1 MYMEKMC
8 RCSFTPFHPQWW
20 LQRYAKRSASK
31 AFNFVPLQV
40 VILPLLLYSTTA
52 VGWFLSELNSVSSH
66 PSAEVLVILLV
77 TLAFVGVAI
86 ACWTTL
92 PQVAAIDEA
101 REQARAQFQAALDAV
116 PAPVY
121 WVSSDLK
128 CLGVNRHLATAF
140 NLCPQDFIDQPIHCL
155 NSNHEFIE
163 FVKDFFTR
171 SEQKSSLEIN
181 TQIGANCR
189 SHLIIAQ
196 KYGEERAAVFVEI
209 DITARQQMEEALRE
223 SEERYA
229 LAMQGT
235 NDGLWDWNLK
245 TNEVYFSGRWKSMLD
260 YEESEIG
267 NTLDEWFGRL
277 HPGDAE
283 RIKMEVLNHLAELS
297 LQFESEY
304 RILCKGRTYRWMLSR
319 GVIVRDASG
328 KAYRIVGTQTDIT
341 YRKFTEE
348 QLLHD
353 ASHDALTGLP
363 NRVLFMERLS
373 HAISLAKRRR
383 NYSFAVLFFDL
394 DRFKLI
400 NDSLGHLVG
409 DQLLIAIARRLEKY
423 LRVGDTV
430 ARLGGDEF
438 TILLED
444 IRDGSVVTNIVNR
457 LQEELTRPF
466 NLNGHEVFTSTSIGI
481 ALSTIGYD
489 RPEDLLRDADIAMY
503 RAKASGKA
511 RYEVFDTTMHT
522 RAVALLQLET
532 DLRRGLEREEFQLH
546 YQPIV
551 SLQTDEI
558 TGFEALIRWQ
568 HPQRGLVSPTEFI
581 PFAEETGLIVPI
593 GWWVFRE
600 ACHQMR
606 IWQLQFP
613 EYSSLVMS
621 INLSAKQFAQPDLL
635 EQINQILQETNL
647 EPSSL
652 KLEITESVV
661 MENAEAATAM
671 LLQLRA
677 LGIRLSIDDFGTGY
691 SSLAYL
697 YRFPTH
703 TLKIDRSFINKI
715 DADSEQLEIVRTIVT
730 LASNLGMDVIAEGV
744 ETVKQLAQLK
754 TLNCE
759 CGQGY
764 FFSKPV
770 DSQTATALLANKWTI
785 PAFSGTPLN
794 QPFSDSFY
802 KSVEVENKPLL
813 SKLELEAADSQQVKF
828 LHCW

>member
-1 MYMEKMC
+1 
-8 RCSFTPFHPQWW
+8 
-20 LQRYAKRSASK
+20 
-31 AFNFVPLQV
+31 
-40 VILPLLLYSTTA
+40 
-52 VGWFLSELNSVSSH
+52 
-66 PSAEVLVILLV
+66 
-77 TLAFVGVAI
+77 
-86 ACWTTL
+86 
-92 PQVAAIDEA
+92 
-101 REQARAQFQAALDAV
+101 
-116 PAPVY
+116 
-121 WVSSDLK
+121 
-128 CLGVNRHLATAF
+128 
-140 NLCPQDFIDQPIHCL
+140 
-155 NSNHEFIE
+155 
-163 FVKDFFTR
+163 
-171 SEQKSSLEIN
+171 
-181 TQIGANCR
+181 
-189 SHLIIAQ
+189 
-196 KYGEERAAVFVEI
+196 
-209 DITARQQMEEALRE
+209 
-223 SEERYA
+223 
-229 LAMQGT
+229 
-235 NDGLWDWNLK
+235 
-245 TNEVYFSGRWKSMLD
+245 MLD

-283 RIKMEVLNHLAELS
+283 RIKMEILNHLAELS

-444 IRDGSVVTNIVNR
+444 IRDGNVVTTIVNR

-568 HPQRGLVSPTEFI
+568 HPQRGLVSPAEFI

-715 DADSEQLEIVRTIVT
+715 DSDSEQLEIVRTIVT

-770 DSQTATALLANKWTI
+770 DSQTATALLAIKWTI
-785 PAFSGTPLN
+785 PPFSLTTSN
-794 QPFSDSFY
+794 QTFSDSLY
-802 KSVEVENKPLL
+802 KSVEVENQPLL
-813 SKLELEAADSQQVKF
+813 SKLQLESADLEQVKF